1 MASEMVQYLK
11 LTYHVCLVMCIRYAP
26 ESVNYGTFSS
36 ASDVWS
42 YGVTLWEM
50 FSYGQQPYGD
60 KTGADVSVYVTHLYQ
75 CIRSTSLYTTGKVLH
90 SVLFMP
96 RIN

>member
-1 MASEMVQYLK
+1 MVRTVHMINGTSVL
-11 LTYHVCLVMCIRYAP
+11 YHVCNRYAP

-50 FSYGQQPYGD
+50 FTYGQQPYGD
-60 KTGADVSVYVTHLYQ
+60 KTGADVSISCVP
-75 CIRSTSLYTTGKVLH
+75 CCGYTYEN
-90 SVLFMP
+90 S
-96 RIN
+96 

>member
-1 MASEMVQYLK
+1 MVAGQSNGTMSLTQAMTLSECVYN
-11 LTYHVCLVMCIRYAP
+11 RYAP

-60 KTGADVSVYVTHLYQ
+60 KTGADVSNKY
-75 CIRSTSLYTTGKVLH
+75 
-90 SVLFMP
+90 
-96 RIN
+96 

>member
-1 MASEMVQYLK
+1 
-11 LTYHVCLVMCIRYAP
+11 MCIRYAP

-50 FSYGQQPYGD
+50 FSFGDQPYD
-60 KTGADVSVYVTHLYQ
+60 LRTGAEVCVQIERRYCVQ
-75 CIRSTSLYTTGKVLH
+75 IVEVLA
-90 SVLFMP
+90 
-96 RIN
+96 I